1 MFRVILLLVLLVSL
15 PAHARLGESVKEC
28 ITRYGE
34 IVERLPAQTPGS
46 DADACIFSKGG
57 ITIYVEFKS
66 EKAWKVVYRMPGLDT
81 AAAQS
86 LLSVESSAGS
96 WSAPLKVG
104 NQEVRMSD
112 DHERLAL
119 RQLPKRVEDTATFT
133 FVTKA
138 FAAAN
143 RAEYE
148 GKLSLVVDEVKR
160 REANRPLKDL

>member
-28 ITRYGE
+28 VSRYGE
-34 IVERLPAQTPGS
+34 VIERLPAQTSGS
-46 DADACIFSKGG
+46 DPEACVFSKGG

-66 EKAWKVVYRMPGLDT
+66 EKAWKVVYRMPGLDAEAVKT
-81 AAAQS
+81 
-86 LLSVESSAGS
+86 LLSVEASTGN
-96 WSAPLKVG
+96 WSAPIKVG
-104 NQEVRMSD
+104 NQEVRISD

-119 RQLPKRVEDTATFT
+119 RELTKRVEDTATFT

-138 FAAAN
+138 FATAN